1 MHQGLEWGGRLKRRR
16 NLRVSGST
24 THIAQWMEGY
34 ALSPY
39 EVLYIFAG
47 GAREAK
53 GRGRQKWLGWGGEV
67 IGTGSRDK
75 EKKGRANEPVSGRSM
90 WGCKGEKANKL
101 EEIVK
106 K

>member
-1 MHQGLEWGGRLKRRR
+1 MVG
-16 NLRVSGST
+16 V
-24 THIAQWMEGY
+24 
-34 ALSPY
+34 
-39 EVLYIFAG
+39 
-47 GAREAK
+47 
-53 GRGRQKWLGWGGEV
+53 GGEV